1 MATAIG
7 QRRRVARKDAT
18 ARTLDSL
25 DQFDHVEYMSQRGHE
40 EAATWI
46 DRETGLRAI
55 IAVHDTTLGPGLGGT
70 RLRRYDSSA
79 EALLDVLR
87 LSEGMTYKAAVA
99 GLPLGGAKA
108 VILADGKE
116 ESDRALR
123 AARFRAFGRFVESL
137 GGRYITAED
146 VGTTPQDMTEIRRE
160 TRHVVGIPREAGGSG
175 DPSPSTAYGVVC
187 GMRAL
192 VDEGLGRPLLAGVR
206 VAVQGLGH
214 VGMSLA
220 EQLLRDHGATVIAAD
235 VRPQIVEE
243 ARARFAGE
251 KRFSLVPADEIHMQ
265 ECDVFSP
272 CAFGAGINPVTI
284 PQLRCHIVAGAANNQ
299 LADEDRDAALLHER
313 DILYAV
319 DYVINA
325 GGLIHVMSELEA
337 KGGWSEED
345 AARVK
350 AQTST
355 IYDTLKRLQALAR
368 EKGISPHAA
377 ARRMADERIQAARA
391 SGKKPSSA
399 RKKASRSGKSAA
411 KQS

>member
-1 MATAIG
+1 
-7 QRRRVARKDAT
+7 V
-18 ARTLDSL
+18 DSL
-25 DQFDHVEYMSQRGHE
+25 EQFDHVEYMSQHGHE
-40 EAATWI
+40 EVATWL

-55 IAVHDTTLGPGLGGT
+55 IAIHDTTLGPGLGGT

-79 EALLDVLR
+79 EAMLDVLR

-116 ESDRALR
+116 ESDPALR
-123 AARFRAFGRFVESL
+123 SARFRAFGRFVESL
-137 GGRYITAED
+137 GGSYITAED
-146 VGTTPQDMTEIRRE
+146 VGTAPHDMTDIRTE
-160 TRHVVGIPREAGGSG
+160 TRHVVGIPRGAGGSG

-192 VDEGLGRPLLAGVR
+192 VEEGLGRSSLDGVR

-220 EQLLRDHGATVIAAD
+220 EQLLRDHGATVLAAD
-235 VRPQIVEE
+235 VRPAIVEE
-243 ARARFAGE
+243 ARRRFASE
-251 KRFSLVPADEIHMQ
+251 KRFSLVAADEIHLQ

-284 PQLRCHIVAGAANNQ
+284 PQLRCRIVAGAANNQ
-299 LADEDRDAALLHER
+299 LADEDRDAALLRER
-313 DILYAV
+313 GILYAV

-337 KGGWSEED
+337 KDGWSEED
-345 AARVK
+345 AARAK
-350 AQTST
+350 AQASL
-355 IYDTLKRLQALAR
+355 IYDTLKRMLTIAR
-368 EKGISPHAA
+368 EDGVSPHAA
-377 ARRMADERIQAARA
+377 ARQMADERIQTARA
-391 SGKKPSSA
+391 GVMKSA
-399 RKKASRSGKSAA
+399 GTKRKASRNGKAST
-411 KQS
+411 K

>member
-1 MATAIG
+1 
-7 QRRRVARKDAT
+7 V
-18 ARTLDSL
+18 DSL
-25 DQFDHVEYMSQRGHE
+25 EQFDQVEYMSQHGHE
-40 EAATWI
+40 EVATWL

-55 IAVHDTTLGPGLGGT
+55 IAIHDTTLGPGLGGT

-79 EALLDVLR
+79 EAMLDVLR
-87 LSEGMTYKAAVA
+87 LSEGMTFKAAVA

-116 ESDRALR
+116 ESDPALR
-123 AARFRAFGRFVESL
+123 ASRFRAFGRFVESL

-146 VGTTPQDMTEIRRE
+146 VGTAPQDMTEIRTQ
-160 TRHVVGIPREAGGSG
+160 TRYVAGIPREAGGSG

-192 VDEGLGRPLLAGVR
+192 VEEGLGRSSLADVR

-220 EQLLRDHGATVIAAD
+220 EQLLRDHDATVIAAD
-235 VRPQIVEE
+235 VRPDIMEK
-243 ARARFAGE
+243 ARRRFAGE
-251 KRFSLVPADEIHMQ
+251 KRFRLVPADEIHMQ

-284 PQLRCHIVAGAANNQ
+284 PQLHCRIVAGAANNQ
-299 LADEDRDAALLHER
+299 LADEDRDATLLRQR

-337 KGGWSEED
+337 RDGWSQDD

-350 AQTST
+350 AQAAG
-355 IYDTLKRLQALAR
+355 IYDTLKRLLALSR
-368 EKGISPHAA
+368 EEGISPHAA
-377 ARRMADERIQAARA
+377 ARQMADERIRAARRGKA
-391 SGKKPSSA
+391 QPSGSK
-399 RKKASRSGKSAA
+399 RTAA
-411 KQS
+411 KNGKAPAK

>member
-1 MATAIG
+1 MATATG
-7 QRRRVARKDAT
+7 QRRRVARKGAT
-18 ARTLDSL
+18 ARPLDPL
-25 DQFDHVEYMSQRGHE
+25 EQFDHVEYMSLHGHE
-40 EAATWI
+40 EVATWI

-55 IAVHDTTLGPGLGGT
+55 IAIHDTTLGPGLGGT

-116 ESDRALR
+116 ESDPALR

-146 VGTTPQDMTEIRRE
+146 VGTNPQDMTQIRKE
-160 TRHVVGIPREAGGSG
+160 TRHVAGIPREAGGSG

-192 VDEGLGRPLLAGVR
+192 AEAGLGRSSLEGVR

-214 VGMSLA
+214 VGMSLT

-235 VRPQIVEE
+235 VRPAIVEE
-243 ARARFAGE
+243 ARQRFAGE
-251 KRFSLVPADEIHMQ
+251 TRFSFVPADEIHMQ

-284 PQLRCHIVAGAANNQ
+284 PQLRCRIVAGAANNQ
-299 LADEDRDAALLHER
+299 LADEDRDAALLRER

-319 DYVINA
+319 DYVING

-337 KGGWSEED
+337 KDGWSEAD
-345 AARVK
+345 AARAK
-350 AQTST
+350 AQASL
-355 IYDTLKRLQALAR
+355 IYDTLKRLLTLSR
-368 EKGISPHAA
+368 EEDISPHAA
-377 ARRMADERIQAARA
+377 ARQMANERIQAARA
-391 SGKKPSSA
+391 GAVKSPGTRRKTAKNGKTSA
-399 RKKASRSGKSAA
+399 K
-411 KQS
+411 

>member
-1 MATAIG
+1 M
-7 QRRRVARKDAT
+7 
-18 ARTLDSL
+18 
-25 DQFDHVEYMSQRGHE
+25 
-40 EAATWI
+40 
-46 DRETGLRAI
+46 
-55 IAVHDTTLGPGLGGT
+55 
-70 RLRRYDSSA
+70 
-79 EALLDVLR
+79 LDVLR

-116 ESDRALR
+116 ESDPALR
-123 AARFRAFGRFVESL
+123 AARFRTFGRFVESL

-146 VGTTPQDMTEIRRE
+146 VGTNPQDMTQIRKE
-160 TRHVVGIPREAGGSG
+160 TRHVAGIPREAGGSG

-192 VDEGLGRPLLAGVR
+192 VEEGLGRSSLEGVR

-235 VRPQIVEE
+235 VRPAIVEE
-243 ARARFAGE
+243 ARQRFAGE
-251 KRFSLVPADEIHMQ
+251 TRFSFVPADEIHMQ

-272 CAFGAGINPVTI
+272 CAFGAGINPITI
-284 PQLRCHIVAGAANNQ
+284 PQLRCRVVAGAANNQ
-299 LADEDRDAALLHER
+299 LADEDRDAALLRER

-337 KGGWSEED
+337 KDGWSEAD
-345 AARVK
+345 AARAK
-350 AQTST
+350 AQASL
-355 IYDTLKRLQALAR
+355 IYDTLKRLLTLSR
-368 EKGISPHAA
+368 EEDISPHAA
-377 ARRMADERIQAARA
+377 ARQMADERIQAARLSKA
-391 SGKKPSSA
+391 QSVGTK
-399 RKKASRSGKSAA
+399 RKAPRNGKASTK
-411 KQS
+411 

>member
-1 MATAIG
+1 MATATG

-18 ARTLDSL
+18 ARSL
-25 DQFDHVEYMSQRGHE
+25 DQFDHVEYMSQHGHE
-40 EAATWI
+40 EVATWL

-55 IAVHDTTLGPGLGGT
+55 IAIHDTTLGPGLGGT

-116 ESDRALR
+116 ERDPALR
-123 AARFRAFGRFVESL
+123 AARFHAFGRFVESL

-146 VGTTPQDMTEIRRE
+146 VGTAPQDMTEIR
-160 TRHVVGIPREAGGSG
+160 TQTQHVAGIPREAGGSG

-192 VDEGLGRPLLAGVR
+192 AEEGLGRSSLEGMR

-235 VRPQIVEE
+235 VRPAIVEE
-243 ARARFAGE
+243 ARERFAGE

-284 PQLRCHIVAGAANNQ
+284 PQLRCRIVAGAANNQ
-299 LADEDRDAALLHER
+299 LADEDRDAALLRER

-337 KGGWSEED
+337 KDGWSEAD
-345 AARVK
+345 AARAK
-350 AQTST
+350 AQASL
-355 IYDTLKRLQALAR
+355 IYDTLKRLLTLSR
-368 EKGISPHAA
+368 EEDISPHAA
-377 ARRMADERIQAARA
+377 ARQMANERIQAARTGA
-391 SGKKPSSA
+391 VKSPGTRRKTAKNGKTSA
-399 RKKASRSGKSAA
+399 K
-411 KQS
+411 

>member
-1 MATAIG
+1 MATATG
-7 QRRRVARKDAT
+7 QRRRVARKGAT
-18 ARTLDSL
+18 ARPVDSL
-25 DQFDHVEYMSQRGHE
+25 EQFDHVEYMSQHGHE
-40 EAATWI
+40 EVATWL
-46 DRETGLRAI
+46 DREIGLRAI
-55 IAVHDTTLGPGLGGT
+55 IAIHDTTLGPGLGGT
-70 RLRRYDSSA
+70 RVRRYDSNS
-79 EALLDVLR
+79 EAMLDVLR

-116 ESDRALR
+116 ESDPALR

-146 VGTTPQDMTEIRRE
+146 VGTAPQDMTEIRTQ
-160 TRHVVGIPREAGGSG
+160 TRHVVGIPRAQGGSG

-192 VDEGLGRPLLAGVR
+192 VEEGLGRSSLEGVR

-235 VRPQIVEE
+235 VRPAIVEE
-243 ARARFAGE
+243 ARQRFAGE
-251 KRFSLVPADEIHMQ
+251 RRFSLSPADEIHLQ

-284 PQLRCHIVAGAANNQ
+284 PQLRCRIIAGAANNQ
-299 LADEDRDAALLHER
+299 LADEDRDAALLRER

-337 KGGWSEED
+337 RDGWSEAD

-350 AQTST
+350 DQTSN
-355 IYDTLKRLQALAR
+355 IYNTLKRLLTIAR
-368 EKGISPHAA
+368 EDGVSPHAA
-377 ARRMADERIQAARA
+377 ARQMADERIQAARA
-391 SGKKPSSA
+391 GVMKSA
-399 RKKASRSGKSAA
+399 RTKRKASRNSKASA
-411 KQS
+411 K

>member
-1 MATAIG
+1 MAIATG
-7 QRRRVARKDAT
+7 QRRRVARKGAT
-18 ARTLDSL
+18 ARPVDSL
-25 DQFDHVEYMSQRGHE
+25 EQFDHVEYMSQHGHE
-40 EAATWI
+40 EVATWL
-46 DRETGLRAI
+46 DREIGLRAI
-55 IAVHDTTLGPGLGGT
+55 IAIHDTTLGPGLGGT
-70 RLRRYDSSA
+70 RVRRYDSNS
-79 EALLDVLR
+79 EAMLDVLR

-116 ESDRALR
+116 ESDPALR

-146 VGTTPQDMTEIRRE
+146 VGTAPQDMTEIRTQ
-160 TRHVVGIPREAGGSG
+160 TRHVVGIPRAQGGSG

-192 VDEGLGRPLLAGVR
+192 VEEGLGRSSLEGVR

-235 VRPQIVEE
+235 VRPAIVEE
-243 ARARFAGE
+243 ARQRFAGE
-251 KRFSLVPADEIHMQ
+251 RRFSLAPADEIHLQ

-284 PQLRCHIVAGAANNQ
+284 PQLRCRIIAGAANNQ
-299 LADEDRDAALLHER
+299 LADEDRDAALLRER

-337 KGGWSEED
+337 RDGWSEAD

-350 AQTST
+350 DQTSN
-355 IYDTLKRLQALAR
+355 IYNTLKRLLTIAR
-368 EKGISPHAA
+368 EDGVSPHAA
-377 ARRMADERIQAARA
+377 ARQMADERIQAARA
-391 SGKKPSSA
+391 GVMKSA
-399 RKKASRSGKSAA
+399 RTKRKASRNSKASA
-411 KQS
+411 K

>member
-1 MATAIG
+1 MTTATG
-7 QRRRVARKDAT
+7 QRRRVARKGAT
-18 ARTLDSL
+18 ARPLDPL
-25 DQFDHVEYMSQRGHE
+25 EQIDHVEYMSQHGHE
-40 EAATWI
+40 EVATWL
-46 DRETGLRAI
+46 DRETDLRAI
-55 IAVHDTTLGPGLGGT
+55 IAIHDTTLGPGLGGT

-116 ESDRALR
+116 ESDPTLR
-123 AARFRAFGRFVESL
+123 AARFRAFGGFVESL

-146 VGTTPQDMTEIRRE
+146 VGTAPQDMTEIRTQ
-160 TRHVVGIPREAGGSG
+160 TRHVVGIPRNQGGSG

-192 VDEGLGRPLLAGVR
+192 VEEGLGRSSLEGVR

-220 EQLLRDHGATVIAAD
+220 EQLLRDHGAIVVAAD
-235 VRPQIVEE
+235 VRPAIVEE
-243 ARARFAGE
+243 ARKRFAGE
-251 KRFSLVPADEIHMQ
+251 TRFSLASADEIHMQ

-272 CAFGAGINPVTI
+272 CAFGAGINPITI
-284 PQLRCHIVAGAANNQ
+284 PQLRCRVVAGAANNQ
-299 LADEDRDAALLHER
+299 LADEDRDAALLRER

-337 KGGWSEED
+337 RGGWSEED

-350 AQTST
+350 DQTSN
-355 IYDTLKRLQALAR
+355 IYNTLKRLLTIAS
-368 EKGISPHAA
+368 EEGVSPHAA
-377 ARRMADERIQAARA
+377 ARQMAGERIQTARA
-391 SGKKPSSA
+391 GRMKSAGA
-399 RKKASRSGKSAA
+399 RKKASRNGKAQA
-411 KQS
+411 K

>member
-1 MATAIG
+1 
-7 QRRRVARKDAT
+7 
-18 ARTLDSL
+18 
-25 DQFDHVEYMSQRGHE
+25 MSQHGHE
-40 EAATWI
+40 EVATWL

-55 IAVHDTTLGPGLGGT
+55 IAIHDTTLGPGLGGT

-79 EALLDVLR
+79 EAMLDVLR

-116 ESDRALR
+116 ESDPALR
-123 AARFRAFGRFVESL
+123 AARFHAFGRFVESL

-146 VGTTPQDMTEIRRE
+146 VGTNPHDMTEIRGE
-160 TRHVVGIPREAGGSG
+160 TRHVAGIPREAGGSG

-192 VDEGLGRPLLAGVR
+192 VEEGLGRSSLDGVR

-220 EQLLRDHGATVIAAD
+220 EQLLRDHGATVMAAD
-235 VRPQIVEE
+235 VRPTIVEE
-243 ARARFAGE
+243 ARERFSGE
-251 KRFSLVPADEIHMQ
+251 KRFSLVPADEIHLQ

-284 PQLRCHIVAGAANNQ
+284 PQLRCRIVAGAANNQ
-299 LADEDRDAALLHER
+299 LADEDRDAALLRER
-313 DILYAV
+313 GILYAV

-337 KGGWSEED
+337 KDGWSEEN
-345 AARVK
+345 ATRAK
-350 AQTST
+350 TQASL
-355 IYDTLKRLQALAR
+355 IYDTLKRLLALSR

-377 ARRMADERIQAARA
+377 ARQMADERIQTARA
-391 SGKKPSSA
+391 SGKQPSGA
-399 RKKASRSGKSAA
+399 NKKASRSGKASA
-411 KQS
+411 K

>member
-1 MATAIG
+1 MATATG
-7 QRRRVARKDAT
+7 QRRRVARKDAPL
-18 ARTLDSL
+18 RSF
-25 DQFDHVEYMSQRGHE
+25 DQIEYMRQHGHE
-40 EAATWI
+40 EIATCV
-46 DRETGLRAI
+46 DRETGLQAV
-55 IAVHDTTLGPGLGGT
+55 IALHDTTLGPGLGGT
-70 RLRRYDSSA
+70 RLSRYASSA

-116 ESDRALR
+116 ESDATLR

-160 TRHVVGIPREAGGSG
+160 TRHVAGIPREAGGSG

-187 GMRAL
+187 GIRAL
-192 VDEGLGRPLLAGVR
+192 VEEGLGRSSLEGVR

-235 VRPQIVEE
+235 VRPAIVEE
-243 ARARFAGE
+243 ARKRFAGE
-251 KRFSLVPADEIHMQ
+251 SRFRLAPADEIHMQ
-265 ECDVFSP
+265 DCDVFAP
-272 CAFGAGINPVTI
+272 CALGAGINPVTI
-284 PQLRCHIVAGAANNQ
+284 PQLRCRIVAGAANNQ
-299 LADEDRDAALLHER
+299 LADEDRDATLLRER
-313 DILYAV
+313 NILYAV

-325 GGLIHVMSELEA
+325 GGLIHVMSELDA
-337 KGGWSEED
+337 RGGWSEAD

-350 AQTST
+350 AQTAN
-355 IYDTLKRLQALAR
+355 IYNTLKRLLTIAR
-368 EKGISPHAA
+368 EEGVSPHAA
-377 ARRMADERIQAARA
+377 ARQMADERIQAARV
-391 SGKKPSSA
+391 GG
-399 RKKASRSGKSAA
+399 KKASGVRKTASRNSKSA
-411 KQS
+411 K

>member
-1 MATAIG
+1 MATATG
-7 QRRRVARKDAT
+7 QRRRVARKGAM
-18 ARTLDSL
+18 ARPMDSL
-25 DQFDHVEYMSQRGHE
+25 EQFDHVEYMSQHGHE
-40 EAATWI
+40 AVATWI

-55 IAVHDTTLGPGLGGT
+55 IAIHDTTLGPGLGGT

-79 EALLDVLR
+79 EAMLDVLR

-116 ESDRALR
+116 ENDPALR

-146 VGTTPQDMTEIRRE
+146 VGTAPQDMTQIRQA
-160 TRHVVGIPREAGGSG
+160 TRHVVGIPRDQGGSG

-192 VDEGLGRPLLAGVR
+192 AEEGLGRSSLEGAR

-220 EQLLRDHGATVIAAD
+220 EQLLRDHDATVIAAD
-235 VRPQIVEE
+235 VRPAIVEE
-243 ARARFAGE
+243 ARQRFAGE
-251 KRFSLVPADEIHMQ
+251 KRFSLVAADEIHLQ

-284 PQLRCHIVAGAANNQ
+284 PQLRCRIVAGAANNQ
-299 LADEDRDAALLHER
+299 LADEDRDAALLRER
-313 DILYAV
+313 GILYAV

-325 GGLIHVMSELEA
+325 GGLIHVMSEMEA
-337 KGGWSEED
+337 KDGWSEED
-345 AARVK
+345 VARVK
-350 AQTST
+350 DQTSN
-355 IYDTLKRLQALAR
+355 IYNTLKRLLMVAR
-368 EKGISPHAA
+368 EDGVSPHAA
-377 ARRMADERIQAARA
+377 ARQLADERIQAVRA
-391 SGKKPSSA
+391 GRMKPAGA
-399 RKKASRSGKSAA
+399 RKKASRNGKAPA
-411 KQS
+411 K

>member
-1 MATAIG
+1 MAIATG
-7 QRRRVARKDAT
+7 QRRRVARKDVAT
-18 ARTLDSL
+18 HPVE
-25 DQFDHVEYMSQRGHE
+25 QFDQVEYMSQHGHE
-40 EAATWI
+40 EVATWL

-70 RLRRYDSSA
+70 RVRRYDSSA

-116 ESDRALR
+116 ERDPALR

-137 GGRYITAED
+137 SGRYITAED
-146 VGTTPQDMTEIRRE
+146 VGTAPHDMTEIRRE
-160 TRHVVGIPREAGGSG
+160 TRHVVGIPRELGGSG

-192 VDEGLGRPLLAGVR
+192 VEEGLGRSSLEGVR

-214 VGMSLA
+214 VGMSLT

-235 VRPQIVEE
+235 VRPAIVEE
-243 ARARFAGE
+243 ARRRFAGE
-251 KRFSLVPADEIHMQ
+251 KRFSLVPAAEIHRQ
-265 ECDVFSP
+265 ECDLFSP
-272 CAFGAGINPVTI
+272 CALGAGINPITI

-299 LADEDRDAALLHER
+299 LADEDRDAALLRER

-337 KGGWSEED
+337 RNGWSEED

-355 IYDTLKRLQALAR
+355 IYNTLKRLLTLAR
-368 EKGISPHAA
+368 ENGVSPHAA
-377 ARRMADERIQAARA
+377 ARQMADEGIQAVRARKMKS
-391 SGKKPSSA
+391 SGA
-399 RKKASRSGKSAA
+399 RKKAARNGESAA
-411 KQS
+411 T

>member
-1 MATAIG
+1 MATATG
-7 QRRRVARKDAT
+7 QRRRVARKGAT
-18 ARTLDSL
+18 ARPVDSL
-25 DQFDHVEYMSQRGHE
+25 EQFDHVEYMSQHGHE
-40 EAATWI
+40 EVATWL

-55 IAVHDTTLGPGLGGT
+55 IAIHDTTLGPGLGGT

-116 ESDRALR
+116 ERDPALR

-146 VGTTPQDMTEIRRE
+146 VGTAPQDMTEIR
-160 TRHVVGIPREAGGSG
+160 TQTQHVAGIPREAGGSG

-192 VDEGLGRPLLAGVR
+192 IEEGLGRSSLDGVR

-214 VGMSLA
+214 VGMSLT

-235 VRPQIVEE
+235 VRPAIVEE
-243 ARARFAGE
+243 ARKRFAGE
-251 KRFSLVPADEIHMQ
+251 KRFSLVTADEIHKQ

-284 PQLRCHIVAGAANNQ
+284 PQLRCRIVAGAANNQ
-299 LADEDRDAALLHER
+299 LADEDRDAALLCER
-313 DILYAV
+313 GILYAV

-350 AQTST
+350 AKAAG
-355 IYDTLKRLQALAR
+355 IYDTLKRLLTLSR
-368 EKGISPHAA
+368 EEGISPHAA
-377 ARRMADERIQAARA
+377 ARQMAAERIQAARR
-391 SGKKPSSA
+391 GKAQPSESK
-399 RKKASRSGKSAA
+399 RKAAKNSKASA
-411 KQS
+411 K

>member
-1 MATAIG
+1 MATATG
-7 QRRRVARKDAT
+7 QRRRVARKDAP
-18 ARTLDSL
+18 ARPVDSL
-25 DQFDHVEYMSQRGHE
+25 EQFDHVEYMSQHGHE
-40 EAATWI
+40 EVATWI

-55 IAVHDTTLGPGLGGT
+55 IALHDTTLGPGLGGT
-70 RLRRYDSSA
+70 RLRRYDSSL
-79 EALLDVLR
+79 EAMLDVLR

-116 ESDRALR
+116 ESDPALR
-123 AARFRAFGRFVESL
+123 AARFHAFGRFVESL

-146 VGTTPQDMTEIRRE
+146 VGTNPQDMTEIRVE
-160 TRHVVGIPREAGGSG
+160 TRHVAGIPREAGGSG

-192 VDEGLGRPLLAGVR
+192 VEEGLGRSSLEGLR

-214 VGMSLA
+214 VGMSLT

-235 VRPQIVEE
+235 VRPAIVEE
-243 ARARFAGE
+243 ARQRFAGE
-251 KRFSLVPADEIHMQ
+251 KRFSLVAPDEIHLQ

-284 PQLRCHIVAGAANNQ
+284 PQLRCRIVAGAANNQ
-299 LADEDRDAALLHER
+299 LADEDRDAALLRVH

-337 KGGWSEED
+337 RNGWSEKD

-350 AQTST
+350 DQTSN
-355 IYDTLKRLQALAR
+355 IYNTLKRLLTIAR
-368 EKGISPHAA
+368 EDGASPHAA
-377 ARRMADERIQAARA
+377 ARQMADERIQATRA
-391 SGKKPSSA
+391 GVRKSSSA
-399 RKKASRSGKSAA
+399 RRKASRSVKSAA
-411 KQS
+411 K

>member
-1 MATAIG
+1 MATATG
-7 QRRRVARKDAT
+7 QRRRVARKGAT
-18 ARTLDSL
+18 ADPVRALE
-25 DQFDHVEYMSQRGHE
+25 QFDHVEYMSQHGHE
-40 EAATWI
+40 EVATWL

-55 IAVHDTTLGPGLGGT
+55 IAIHDTTLGPGLGGT

-116 ESDRALR
+116 ESDPALR

-146 VGTTPQDMTEIRRE
+146 VGTAPQDMTEIRTQ
-160 TRHVVGIPREAGGSG
+160 TRHVAGIPREAGGSG

-192 VDEGLGRPLLAGVR
+192 VEEGLGRSSLEGVR

-235 VRPQIVEE
+235 VRPAIVEE
-243 ARARFAGE
+243 ARRAVRGRDALQPRSRRRDSHAGVRRVLALRLRGGHQPRYHSAVALPHRRRGRQQPARRRGPRRGAAARARHPLRGGLRHQRGRADPRHERAGSE
-251 KRFSLVPADEIHMQ
+251 GWLVGGGRGARE
-265 ECDVFSP
+265 
-272 CAFGAGINPVTI
+272 GAGIAH
-284 PQLRCHIVAGAANNQ
+284 LRH
-299 LADEDRDAALLHER
+299 
-313 DILYAV
+313 
-319 DYVINA
+319 
-325 GGLIHVMSELEA
+325 
-337 KGGWSEED
+337 
-345 AARVK
+345 
-350 AQTST
+350 AQ
-355 IYDTLKRLQALAR
+355 
-368 EKGISPHAA
+368 AA
-377 ARRMADERIQAARA
+377 ADLVARGGYLATRGGATDGRTSGYRRRAQER
-391 SGKKPSSA
+391 
-399 RKKASRSGKSAA
+399 
-411 KQS
+411 

>member
-1 MATAIG
+1 
-7 QRRRVARKDAT
+7 
-18 ARTLDSL
+18 
-25 DQFDHVEYMSQRGHE
+25 MSQHGHE
-40 EAATWI
+40 EVATWL

-55 IAVHDTTLGPGLGGT
+55 IAIHDTTLGPGLGGT

-116 ESDRALR
+116 ESDAPVR

-146 VGTTPQDMTEIRRE
+146 VGTNPQDMTEIRGE
-160 TRHVVGIPREAGGSG
+160 TRHVAGIPREAGGSG

-192 VDEGLGRPLLAGVR
+192 VEESLGRLSLEGVR

-235 VRPQIVEE
+235 VRPTIVEA
-243 ARARFAGE
+243 ARERFSGE
-251 KRFSLVPADEIHMQ
+251 RRFSLVPADEIHLQ

-284 PQLRCHIVAGAANNQ
+284 PQLRCRIVAGAANNQ
-299 LADEDRDAALLHER
+299 LADEDRDATLLRER
-313 DILYAV
+313 GILYAV

-345 AARVK
+345 AARAK
-350 AQTST
+350 AQASL
-355 IYDTLKRLQALAR
+355 IYDTLKRLLALSR
-368 EKGISPHAA
+368 EEGISPHAA
-377 ARRMADERIQAARA
+377 ARQMADERIQTARA
-391 SGKKPSSA
+391 SGKQPSGA
-399 RKKASRSGKSAA
+399 KRKTLRSGKASA
-411 KQS
+411 K